1 MSALPEKWSDVTSQK
16 AVIMGLGRYA
26 FRREYSAARLGAV
39 GFTNIEQVD
48 SFDGFE
54 NDVDTAL
61 KELGIQFN
69 PNLGKGHKGCC
80 YTHMREIKRMI
91 DEEAPF
97 RVFFEDDAL
106 GHLDLP
112 NGLGQKFWDATPKDF
127 DMLYLGNMMNAA
139 DPALNSP
146 DALVVQRP
154 TYCMHAYMLTLKG
167 AKRIWDLAKQI
178 NAAGENLIM
187 LDIQM
192 VMWQTQ
198 NKINWQCWNGCWTQ
212 KSFPTF
218 DEGLPWQAFP
228 DIITPHKDTGLF
240 WQNMRLGTTLEF
252 PNLQLTMVQYSR

>member
-1 MSALPEKWSDVTSQK
+1 MYTLPTKWSDVTEGKS
-16 AVIMGLGRYA
+16 VIMGLQRYT
-26 FRREYSAARLGAV
+26 FRREYSAARLGAA
-39 GFTNIEQVD
+39 GFTNIEQID

-54 NDVDTAL
+54 NDIDTAL

-69 PNLGKGHKGCC
+69 PSLGKGHKGCC

-91 DEEAPF
+91 DEEVPF

-106 GHLDLP
+106 AHLDLP

-127 DMLYLGNMMNAA
+127 DILYLGNMMNVA
-139 DPALNSP
+139 DPVLNSP

-154 TYCMHAYMLTLKG
+154 TYCMHAYMLTLNG
-167 AKRIWDLAKQI
+167 AKRIWNLAKEM
-178 NAAGENLIM
+178 NATGEHLVM

-192 VMWQTQ
+192 VLWQTQ
-198 NKINWQCWNGCWTQ
+198 KKINWQCWNGCLTQ
-212 KSFPTF
+212 KCFPTF
-218 DEGLPWQAFP
+218 DETLPWQAFP

>member
-1 MSALPEKWSDVTSQK
+1 MVSLPEKWSDVTSQK

-26 FRREYSAARLGAV
+26 FRREYSAAHLGAI
-39 GFTNIEQVD
+39 GFTNIEQVN

-61 KELGIQFN
+61 KELGIQFS
-69 PNLGKGHKGCC
+69 PSLGKGHKGCC

-106 GHLDLP
+106 GHLDLS

-127 DMLYLGNMMNAA
+127 DMLYLGNMMNVA

-167 AKRIWDLAKQI
+167 AKHIWDLAKQI

-198 NKINWQCWNGCWTQ
+198 NKMNWQCWNGCWTQ

-228 DIITPHKDTGLF
+228 DIITPQKDTGLF
-240 WQNMRLGTTLEF
+240 WQNMRLGTTLAF
-252 PNLQLTMVQYSR
+252 PTLQITIPQYST